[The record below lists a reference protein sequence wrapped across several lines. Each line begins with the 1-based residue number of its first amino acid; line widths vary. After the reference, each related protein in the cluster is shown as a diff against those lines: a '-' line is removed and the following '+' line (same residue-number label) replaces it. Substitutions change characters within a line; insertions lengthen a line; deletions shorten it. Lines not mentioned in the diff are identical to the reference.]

1 MSQKCPGGLGEF
13 RLVCCELRTDL
24 GCPGLHYSKNL
35 VFPRAAV
42 TPVREKLFS
51 LQILRFLAAFMVF
64 FSHIEDRYENW
75 EQKYHLVVPRLG
87 LDGQLGVDIFF
98 VISGFVMGYVTFDKF
113 GTMGASRKFIA
124 DRVSKVVPLYW
135 ALTLLQCAVFIAS
148 SHLGGHLNLERLN
161 LGELLK
167 SLSFIPY
174 FNVEGKHRPLLGQ
187 GWTLDFEMAFYAVV
201 AASLFLRRSWA
212 IAAIT
217 GTFVLVWFLGNV
229 LRVPLFGVRAQPVA
243 EVRQDAAE
251 NSRRDHRHHR
261 DNCRTHSFPGEGSV
275 TLDQCPCRACDRQP
289 LRADPQSAAQGYRA
303 AHIGAAGRQLLQ
315 SLPVAQHG
323 PAGGG
328 RAVARHLRSG
338 GNLGLCAGHDR
349 HGPGGGTYMLSD
361 GGTAE
366 HEMAAGSPAVMRL
379 DDCAPEARR
388 CRCRCDN

>member
-13 RLVCCELRTDL
+13 RLVCCGLRTDL

-35 VFPRAAV
+35 ASPCAAV

-229 LRVPLFGVRAQPVA
+229 LRVPIDVVRIWSSPIIFEFLLGFYLAFGR
-243 EVRQDAAE
+243 
-251 NSRRDHRHHR
+251 
-261 DNCRTHSFPGEGSV
+261 
-275 TLDQCPCRACDRQP
+275 
-289 LRADPQSAAQGYRA
+289 
-303 AHIGAAGRQLLQ
+303 
-315 SLPVAQHG
+315 SLW
-323 PAGGG
+323 
-328 RAVARHLRSG
+328 LRSG
-338 GNLGLCAGHDR
+338 RTLPRIPGVTIAITAIIAGHILFLGR
-349 HGPGGGTYMLSD
+349 G
-361 GGTAE
+361 A
-366 HEMAAGSPAVMRL
+366 SPWINALVGLATVSLCVLIRNPPPK
-379 DDCAPEARR
+379 DIARR
-388 CRCRCDN
+388 TLVRLGDSSYSLYLSHNMALLAVGVLWRGIFGAAAIWAYVPVMIVTALAGAHICYLMVERPSTKWLRGVLR